1 MLNIYRT
8 SSRAIK
14 SVNIIVPFSA
24 LNVAEY
30 LRSCIFEHLRKK
42 GALCTPSFRVVH
54 AQHSHVF
61 DARGTRRANEKLKS
75 SDAIDMG
82 MIDGYEELYCIII
95 SFKTWYAF
103 QVIRVEV
110 VLFVVFSG
118 CWLNFVFVAF
128 SLATFSNARFDAS
141 NALSIAKLRSNPYK
155 TDKKTQKNT
164 KNKTKT
170 SVQIVIKNKYNTYSQ
185 CPAEVKV
192 VKV

>member
-14 SVNIIVPFSA
+14 SVNINVPFSA

-75 SDAIDMG
+75 SDAIDIG

-103 QVIRVEV
+103 QVIRNEV
-110 VLFVVFSG
+110 VLLVVFS
-118 CWLNFVFVAF
+118 CRWLNFVFVAF

-155 TDKKTQKNT
+155 TGKKTRKT
-164 KNKTKT
+164 RKTKRKRPFNRHLKT
-170 SVQIVIKNKYNTYSQ
+170 HIIHIHNVRQR
-185 CPAEVKV
+185 
-192 VKV
+192 

>member
-1 MLNIYRT
+1 MKSRFNVLYDIRCITDSYESKLLKDTDMLNIYRT

-14 SVNIIVPFSA
+14 PVNINVPFSA

-75 SDAIDMG
+75 SDAIDIG

-95 SFKTWYAF
+95 SFKT
-103 QVIRVEV
+103 
-110 VLFVVFSG
+110 
-118 CWLNFVFVAF
+118 
-128 SLATFSNARFDAS
+128 
-141 NALSIAKLRSNPYK
+141 
-155 TDKKTQKNT
+155 
-164 KNKTKT
+164 
-170 SVQIVIKNKYNTYSQ
+170 
-185 CPAEVKV
+185 
-192 VKV
+192 

>member
-14 SVNIIVPFSA
+14 SVNINVPFSA

-75 SDAIDMG
+75 SDTIDIG
-82 MIDGYEELYCIII
+82 MIDGYEELSVSY
-95 SFKTWYAF
+95 TH
-103 QVIRVEV
+103 
-110 VLFVVFSG
+110 LT
-118 CWLNFVFVAF
+118 L
-128 SLATFSNARFDAS
+128 
-141 NALSIAKLRSNPYK
+141 P
-155 TDKKTQKNT
+155 T
-164 KNKTKT
+164 KR
-170 SVQIVIKNKYNTYSQ
+170 IV
-185 CPAEVKV
+185 
-192 VKV
+192 

>member
-14 SVNIIVPFSA
+14 SVNINVPFSA

-42 GALCTPSFRVVH
+42 GALCTPSFRAVH

-75 SDAIDMG
+75 SDAIDIG

-95 SFKTWYAF
+95 SFKT
-103 QVIRVEV
+103 
-110 VLFVVFSG
+110 
-118 CWLNFVFVAF
+118 
-128 SLATFSNARFDAS
+128 
-141 NALSIAKLRSNPYK
+141 
-155 TDKKTQKNT
+155 
-164 KNKTKT
+164 
-170 SVQIVIKNKYNTYSQ
+170 
-185 CPAEVKV
+185 
-192 VKV
+192 